1 MIDVNSICKLIW
13 EQNRGI
19 VPLLN
24 NNIEFVHASILK
36 FESLGLSYID
46 NDYYTY
52 QGKGGLKIHETP
64 KGVKKRIAQIAHKYN
79 LSVVVTD
86 GVFYKGDTV
95 TLESDGTIEQ
105 INIKKNSQSLIM
117 GGEILAPYAIV
128 SVFKDN
134 VMITRKMFIVPNDEY
149 KVIRAMGTGNK
160 FNTMMAYK
168 MVYKR
173 VLNGIFSLLGVTL
186 DREDAKLIDDMAE
199 NMRVDRQIEEVELPK
214 SKKTNSMDKIQL
226 IKDSVDLL
234 DIESVIKAKKEV
246 LKLYSS
252 EVSDRKAK
260 AEIHKYGTELK
271 GILDE
276 LSKNKSL

>member
-1 MIDVNSICKLIW
+1 
-13 EQNRGI
+13 
-19 VPLLN
+19 
-24 NNIEFVHASILK
+24 
-36 FESLGLSYID
+36 
-46 NDYYTY
+46 
-52 QGKGGLKIHETP
+52 
-64 KGVKKRIAQIAHKYN
+64 
-79 LSVVVTD
+79 
-86 GVFYKGDTV
+86 
-95 TLESDGTIEQ
+95 
-105 INIKKNSQSLIM
+105 M

-186 DREDAKLIDDMAE
+186 DREDAKLIDDMAK
-199 NMRVDRQIEEVELPK
+199 NMRVDRQIEEIELPK
-214 SKKTNSMDKIQL
+214 SKETNSMDKIQL
-226 IKDSVDLL
+226 IKDSIDLL

-252 EVSDRKAK
+252 EVSDRKSK
-260 AEIHKYGTELK
+260 GEIHKYGTELK

-276 LSKNKSL
+276 LSKNKLL